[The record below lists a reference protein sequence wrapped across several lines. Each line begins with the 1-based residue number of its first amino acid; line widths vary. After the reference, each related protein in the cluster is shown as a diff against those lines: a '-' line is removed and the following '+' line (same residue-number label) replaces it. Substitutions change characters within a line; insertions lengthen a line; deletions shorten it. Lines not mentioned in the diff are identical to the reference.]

1 MPKDKYIL
9 ISESDWENIYKV
21 QDRIIEDLKQELKRK
36 DVRVWVHRYSDKYF
50 NKVYLPIGE
59 LRISIEGGCTL
70 KDFTAQTF
78 LNCVEETAGVKLID
92 SEIAQRRE
100 RVNQENVDKIKK
112 IPKFIK
118 WLFNIKYDSI

>member
-1 MPKDKYIL
+1 MLKDKYIL

-21 QDRIIEDLKQELKRK
+21 QDQLIADLKKELSRK
-36 DVRVWVHRYSDKYF
+36 DIKVYIHRYTDRYF
-50 NKVYLPIGE
+50 DSVYLPIGE
-59 LRISIEGGCTL
+59 LRISIEGGYAL